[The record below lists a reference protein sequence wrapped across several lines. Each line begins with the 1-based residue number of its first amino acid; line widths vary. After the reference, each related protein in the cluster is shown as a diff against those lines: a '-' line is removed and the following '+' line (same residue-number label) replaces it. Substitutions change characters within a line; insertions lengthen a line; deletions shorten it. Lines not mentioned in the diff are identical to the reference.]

1 MKPLLSS
8 PIIVQ
13 LQTTSEP
20 YSSQAFTLLLP
31 TLALVAMCIF
41 LLLFFEFSLVRATS
55 SLTLSVF
62 GVVKEMLTIGIA
74 SIALGEAISVLNIVG
89 FAICAGGVLLYHG
102 VVFLSDKAEAEAAM
116 EEEEER
122 DVSLSRR
129 VSEALSNHEDD
140 YYGDAS
146 GGAAAGQGG
155 HDARAARAGLVV
167 EGSLLSTSSVDD
179 LGPLPPPQLQRS
191 VSSSS
196 STSQHL
202 QHPPRSPSSHH
213 HIRALGLSM
222 EAGSP
227 PTSPKSFIRQ
237 RLGGHSR
244 STSRSGYSS
253 RSSNSPVNSVPPS
266 PLAVRWQGERPS
278 HTPPSLVRKVHSSPL
293 LPRQPAAES
302 SGDKPELL

>member
-1 MKPLLSS
+1 
-8 PIIVQ
+8 
-13 LQTTSEP
+13 
-20 YSSQAFTLLLP
+20 
-31 TLALVAMCIF
+31 MCIF

-102 VVFLSDKAEAEAAM
+102 VVFLSDRAEAEAAM

-146 GGAAAGQGG
+146 GGAAAGPSS

-196 STSQHL
+196 SSSQHL
-202 QHPPRSPSSHH
+202 QHPARSPSSHH

-293 LPRQPAAES
+293 LPRQPAAAES
-302 SGDKPELL
+302 SGDRPELL

>member
-1 MKPLLSS
+1 
-8 PIIVQ
+8 
-13 LQTTSEP
+13 
-20 YSSQAFTLLLP
+20 
-31 TLALVAMCIF
+31 
-41 LLLFFEFSLVRATS
+41 
-55 SLTLSVF
+55 
-62 GVVKEMLTIGIA
+62 
-74 SIALGEAISVLNIVG
+74 
-89 FAICAGGVLLYHG
+89 
-102 VVFLSDKAEAEAAM
+102 M

-146 GGAAAGQGG
+146 GGAGAAGQGG

-196 STSQHL
+196 SSSQHL